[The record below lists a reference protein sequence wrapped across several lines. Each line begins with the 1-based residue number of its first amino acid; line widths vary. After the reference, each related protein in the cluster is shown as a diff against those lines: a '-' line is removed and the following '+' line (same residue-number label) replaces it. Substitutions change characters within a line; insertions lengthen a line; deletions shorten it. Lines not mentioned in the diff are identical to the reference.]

1 MQKQLLKKLPT
12 TLSLSALAGAV
23 LFASQGAVAA
33 GLTLN
38 EQSASAMGTAY
49 AGRSSSAL
57 DASTVFGNP
66 AGMSRLDRMQV
77 SGGLAFI
84 DAHTKIKGGQ
94 AQDTS
99 LVTEFPPGSGNL
111 LDIGPNI
118 EAEIN
123 AQGTNKGNMVPFSTI
138 PFGYFVMPID
148 DSWHF
153 GMGIYAPLGGKS
165 KFEDSF
171 VGRYQA
177 RKTEVTMVTF
187 QPTISYKF
195 NDMFSVGVGPTVSY
209 LDGTLSSNSIVGVP
223 GAPADFTP
231 ADALYTAKGNDTA
244 VGANVG
250 ILFQP
255 YENTTFGLTYKSET
269 RFKLSGDA
277 KLEGHPEENN
287 DPLNAALGAK
297 YKGDAKLKFTAPESI
312 DLSFTHKFDDQWTLY
327 AGAVWTRWSRLDEIN
342 ITDNLSIPLPDGS
355 TSQVNPR
362 EEVNFKDTWAY
373 SIGGSYQVNP
383 EWVLRAGFALD
394 TSAASDDTRSVRTPI
409 AERKAIT
416 IGAGWNVTQDLTIDA
431 AYGYLWESDAKVDQG
446 NKNGLTD
453 TGSSRPGFKGTFKNK
468 IHGLSG
474 QVTYRF

>member
-84 DAHTKIKGGQ
+84 DAHTKVDGKTTYMGM
-94 AQDTS
+94 DVDNVLPRVNKS
-99 LVTEFPPGSGNL
+99 S
-111 LDIGPNI
+111 
-118 EAEIN
+118 
-123 AQGTNKGNMVPFSTI
+123 TNKGDMVPFSTI

-165 KFEDSF
+165 DFEDSF
-171 VGRYQA
+171 AGRYQA
-177 RKTEVTMVTF
+177 KKTEVTMVTF

-195 NDMFSVGVGPTVSY
+195 NDMLSVGVGATVNY
-209 LDGTLSSNSIVGVP
+209 LDGTLSSNSLSPVDPSNLPSPTNPMV
-223 GAPADFTP
+223 DV
-231 ADALYTAKGNDTA
+231 LYTAKGNDTA
-244 VGANVG
+244 FGANVG
-250 ILFQP
+250 VLFQP
-255 YENTTFGLTYKSET
+255 YDDTTFGLTYRSHTK
-269 RFKLSGDA
+269 FKLSGDS
-277 KLEGHPEENN
+277 KLDTPAGSM
-287 DPLNAALGAK
+287 D
-297 YKGDAKLKFTAPESI
+297 GDAKLKFTAPESI

-327 AGAVWTRWSRLDEIN
+327 AGAVWTRWSRLDTIQ
-342 ITDNLSIPLPDGS
+342 IDDNLAIHPDG
-355 TSQVNPR
+355 VDPR
-362 EEVNFKDTWAY
+362 EDVDFKDTWAY

-394 TSAASDDTRSVRTPI
+394 TSAASDNTRSVRTPI

-416 IGAGWNVTQDLTIDA
+416 IGAGWNVTKDLTIDA
-431 AYGYLWESDAKVDQG
+431 AYGYLWESDARVNQPEKPADAS
-446 NKNGLTD
+446 N
-453 TGSSRPGFKGTFKNK
+453 TGSPRPGFTGTFKNK

>member
-1 MQKQLLKKLPT
+1 MQRKILKKLPT

-84 DAHTKIKGGQ
+84 DAHTKITGGETTYQ
-94 AQDTS
+94 GD
-99 LVTEFPPGSGNL
+99 
-111 LDIGPNI
+111 PNHPVLGLRL
-118 EAEIN
+118 N
-123 AQGTNKGNMVPFSTI
+123 QSSTNKGDMVPFSTI
-138 PFGYFVMPID
+138 PFGYFVMPLD

-171 VGRYQA
+171 AGRYQA

-195 NDMFSVGVGPTVSY
+195 NDMLSVGVGATVNY
-209 LDGTLSSNSIVGVP
+209 LDGTLSSNSLSPANPNALP
-223 GAPADFTP
+223 GPTNPLVDV
-231 ADALYTAKGNDTA
+231 LYTAKGNDTA
-244 VGANVG
+244 FGANVG
-250 ILFQP
+250 VLFQP
-255 YENTTFGLTYKSET
+255 YDNTTFGLTYRSDVK
-269 RFKLSGDA
+269 FKLSGDA
-277 KLEGHPEENN
+277 KVETPAPHT
-287 DPLNAALGAK
+287 

-312 DLSFTHKFDDQWTLY
+312 DFSFTHKLDEQWTLY
-327 AGAVWTRWSRLDEIN
+327 AGAVWTRWSRLDEIV
-342 ITDNLSIPLPDGS
+342 IKDTVPLAPNGVSPTEKVD
-355 TSQVNPR
+355 
-362 EEVNFKDTWAY
+362 FKDTWGY
-373 SIGGSYQVNP
+373 SIGGSYQLNP

-394 TSAASDDTRSVRTPI
+394 TSAASDNTRSVRTPI

-416 IGAGWNVTQDLTIDA
+416 IGAGWNATKDLTIDA
-431 AYGYLWESDAKVDQG
+431 AYGYLWEDTARVRQG
-446 NKNGLTD
+446 DKDNPS
-453 TGSSRPGFKGTFKNK
+453 TGSPRPGFSGDFKNK
-468 IHGLSG
+468 IHGLSA

>member
-23 LFASQGAVAA
+23 LFASQGAIAA

-84 DAHTKIKGGQ
+84 DAHTKIKDGQ
-94 AQDTS
+94 ATNEGQSGVPPYDPNTPGGINDTS
-99 LVTEFPPGSGNL
+99 R
-111 LDIGPNI
+111 
-118 EAEIN
+118 
-123 AQGTNKGNMVPFSTI
+123 NKGNMVPFSTI

-165 KFEDSF
+165 KFKDDF
-171 VGRYQA
+171 AGRFQA

-187 QPTISYKF
+187 QTIISYKF
-195 NDMFSVGVGPTVSY
+195 IDMLSVGVGPTISY
-209 LDGTLSSNSIVGVP
+209 LDGTLSSHSLLFSP
-223 GAPADFTP
+223 GGPIPPGTP
-231 ADALYTAKGNDTA
+231 LGEAEYTAKGDDTA

-277 KLEGHPEENN
+277 QVSHRPNETA
-287 DPLNAALGAK
+287 NAIGADLGTI
-297 YKGDAKLKFTAPESI
+297 KGDAKLKFTAPESI
-312 DLSFTHKFDDQWTLY
+312 DFSFTHKFDDQWTL
-327 AGAVWTRWSRLDEIN
+327 
-342 ITDNLSIPLPDGS
+342 
-355 TSQVNPR
+355 
-362 EEVNFKDTWAY
+362 
-373 SIGGSYQVNP
+373 
-383 EWVLRAGFALD
+383 
-394 TSAASDDTRSVRTPI
+394 
-409 AERKAIT
+409 
-416 IGAGWNVTQDLTIDA
+416 
-431 AYGYLWESDAKVDQG
+431 
-446 NKNGLTD
+446 
-453 TGSSRPGFKGTFKNK
+453 
-468 IHGLSG
+468 
-474 QVTYRF
+474 

>member
-1 MQKQLLKKLPT
+1 MQRKTFTKMPT
-12 TLSLSALAGAV
+12 ALSLSALAGAV

-38 EQSASAMGTAY
+38 EQSASGMGTAY

-84 DAHTKIKGGQ
+84 DAHTKITDGETTR
-94 AQDTS
+94 D
-99 LVTEFPPGSGNL
+99 PGNTPVLTPGFRVNE
-111 LDIGPNI
+111 G
-118 EAEIN
+118 A
-123 AQGTNKGNMVPFSTI
+123 TNKGNMVPFSTI

-171 VGRYQA
+171 AGRYQA

-195 NDMFSVGVGPTVSY
+195 NDMLSVGVGPMISY
-209 LDGTLSSNSIVGVP
+209 LDGTLSSNSL
-223 GAPADFTP
+223 APNDPNAPFSPPFRDV
-231 ADALYTAKGNDTA
+231 LYTAKGNDTA
-244 VGANVG
+244 VAANVG
-250 ILFQP
+250 VLFQP
-255 YENTTFGLTYKSET
+255 YEDTTFGLTYRSET

-277 KLEGHPEENN
+277 TLEGHPLDGTPTAE
-287 DPLNAALGAK
+287 ALGAK
-297 YKGDAKLKFTAPESI
+297 FKGDAKLKFTAPESV
-312 DLSFTHKFDDQWTLY
+312 DFSFTHKFDDQWTLY
-327 AGAVWTRWSRLDEIN
+327 AGAVWTRWSRLDEVAID
-342 ITDNLSIPLPDGS
+342 DNLVIPVSVPGQAMPDL
-355 TSQVNPR
+355 TDADPI
-362 EEVNFKDTWAY
+362 EKVNFKDTWAY

-394 TSAASDDTRSVRTPI
+394 TSAATDENRSVRTPI

-431 AYGYLWESDAKVDQG
+431 AYGYLWESDAKVEQG
-446 NKNGLTD
+446 DKDGFTN
-453 TGSSRPGFKGTFKNK
+453 TGAPRPGYSGTFKNK

>member
-84 DAHTKIKGGQ
+84 DAHTKIKDGQ
-94 AQDTS
+94 AQNVDM
-99 LVTEFPPGSGNL
+99 GQGNPA
-111 LDIGPNI
+111 LDG
-118 EAEIN
+118 AVQQTIN
-123 AQGTNKGNMVPFSTI
+123 AQGTNKGDMVPFSTI

-171 VGRYQA
+171 VGRYQGV
-177 RKTEVTMVTF
+177 KTEVTMVTF

-195 NDMFSVGVGPTVSY
+195 NDMLSVGVGPTISY

-223 GAPADFTP
+223 GAGTGDFTP

-250 ILFQP
+250 VLFQP
-255 YENTTFGLTYKSET
+255 YERTTFGLTYKSET
-269 RFKLSGDA
+269 HFKLSGDA
-277 KLEGHPEENN
+277 KLDIPGQPT
-287 DPLNAALGAK
+287 L
-297 YKGDAKLKFTAPESI
+297 KGDAKLRFTAPESI
-312 DLSFTHKFDDQWTLY
+312 DFSFTHKFDDQWTLY
-327 AGAVWTRWSRLDEIN
+327 AGAVWTRWSRLDTIQ
-342 ITDNLSIPLPDGS
+342 IDDNLAIHPDG
-355 TSQVNPR
+355 VDPR
-362 EEVNFKDTWAY
+362 EDVNFKDTWAY
-373 SIGGSYQVNP
+373 SIGRSCQVNS
-383 EWVLRAGFALD
+383 EWVRSAGFALD
-394 TSAASDDTRSVRTPI
+394 ASAASDNTRSVRTPI

-431 AYGYLWESDAKVDQG
+431 AYGYLWESDARVNQPEKPADAS
-446 NKNGLTD
+446 N
-453 TGSSRPGFKGTFKNK
+453 TGSPRPGFTGTFKNK